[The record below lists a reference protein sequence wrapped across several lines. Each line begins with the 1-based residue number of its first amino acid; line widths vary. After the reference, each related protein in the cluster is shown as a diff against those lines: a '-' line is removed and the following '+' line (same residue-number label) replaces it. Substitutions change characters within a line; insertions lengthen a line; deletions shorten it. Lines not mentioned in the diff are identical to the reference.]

1 MSAETTCDCNDLRS
15 FGVEAEF
22 EDEKEIVS
30 IKRGWSSGSS
40 IEDWPVVC
48 WAADTMIA
56 SSRGWSSGW
65 VVHAEAEH
73 ESEEGPVSV
82 ESIESSFIIKGC
94 SSLDFKAKADLS
106 MPDLRAASSL
116 SMSTA
121 TAYQVAIEQ
130 TLNKGYQGH
139 CSSDFVR
146 RQQKFD

>member
-1 MSAETTCDCNDLRS
+1 M
-15 FGVEAEF
+15 
-22 EDEKEIVS
+22 
-30 IKRGWSSGSS
+30 
-40 IEDWPVVC
+40 
-48 WAADTMIA
+48 
-56 SSRGWSSGW
+56 
-65 VVHAEAEH
+65 VHAEAEH

-130 TLNKGYQGH
+130 TLNKGHQGH
-139 CSSDFVR
+139 YSSDFLR
-146 RQQKFD
+146 RQQKFDKISKLIGSSLISLIWTCRILNFEYLLLFISLSSSNTQFYES

>member
-1 MSAETTCDCNDLRS
+1 M
-15 FGVEAEF
+15 
-22 EDEKEIVS
+22 
-30 IKRGWSSGSS
+30 
-40 IEDWPVVC
+40 
-48 WAADTMIA
+48 
-56 SSRGWSSGW
+56 
-65 VVHAEAEH
+65 VHAEAEH

-130 TLNKGYQGH
+130 TLNKGHQGH
-139 CSSDFVR
+139 YSSDFVR
-146 RQQKFD
+146 RQQKFDKISKLIQSSLMSRMFWLEQSRARKICSREVRESVIL